1 MLLLLFVVYFTA
13 QLWSQHSSHGLQR
26 CARTYSSV
34 GSFLLF
40 VTLLVGS
47 NLLLE
52 ESLLLLE
59 KRPPLS
65 NKVLAYNT

>member
-1 MLLLLFVVYFTA
+1 MRKDLQQCR
-13 QLWSQHSSHGLQR
+13 QLS
-26 CARTYSSV
+26 
-34 GSFLLF
+34 LLF